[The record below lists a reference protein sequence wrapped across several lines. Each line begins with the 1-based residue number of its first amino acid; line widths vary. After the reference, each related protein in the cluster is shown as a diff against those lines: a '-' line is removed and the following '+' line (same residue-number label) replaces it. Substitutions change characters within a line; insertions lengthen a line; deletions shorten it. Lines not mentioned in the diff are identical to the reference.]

1 MKPQRSDHL
10 AAAGNYAMNDI
21 YRGFE
26 IEKQAD
32 GFWLKLDGVYKCE
45 AFATDADARR
55 CVDAYI
61 LKTSR

>member
-1 MKPQRSDHL
+1 
-10 AAAGNYAMNDI
+10 MNDI